1 MRGFR
6 AKIINRSYKPPPR
19 VGWLWFVDQWSA
31 IGTET
36 GADLLVFCIKYVR
49 NIWAAMDTTSEKV
62 AKNQVIG
69 PLDSVVKFGKNC
81 GLKLVNPEVIVL
93 GFSSNSSIGWRFYS
107 VTCAGWNELIQVIG
121 ILLCFPS
128 KHQANKWWFQ
138 INCCDMNWYCDGCFF
153 GCLAKVDKSGVR
165 WILGLSNYHR
175 NLK

>member
-1 MRGFR
+1 MLIAFATRRSYESLLRERMRGFR

-49 NIWAAMDTTSEKV
+49 NIWAPMEATSEKF

-107 VTCAGWNELIQVIG
+107 VTCAGWKWTDSSHWDFVV
-121 ILLCFPS
+121 FPF
-128 KHQANKWWFQ
+128 KT
-138 INCCDMNWYCDGCFF
+138 
-153 GCLAKVDKSGVR
+153 SG
-165 WILGLSNYHR
+165 
-175 NLK
+175 K